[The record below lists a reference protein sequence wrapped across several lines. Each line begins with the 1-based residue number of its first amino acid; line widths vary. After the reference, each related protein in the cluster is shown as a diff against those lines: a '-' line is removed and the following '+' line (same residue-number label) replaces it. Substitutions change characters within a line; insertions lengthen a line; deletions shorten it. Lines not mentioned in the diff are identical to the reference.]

1 MKDKVFGSD
10 GILGTVTPPQL
21 LRYFYRVIERDM
33 KDKVFGSDGS
43 LGTVTL
49 PQLKG

>member
-21 LRYFYRVIERDM
+21 NHDLYRVMRS
-33 KDKVFGSDGS
+33 KKN
-43 LGTVTL
+43 
-49 PQLKG
+49 